1 MSAAREG
8 GLDDILP
15 LTPLQEA
22 IVYHS
27 TRPRAVGETDPYLI
41 LADLD
46 LGPAAGLD
54 ADAVRRAIDTVV
66 GRHASLRTSYTR
78 RRTGQPVAR
87 VHAEVTVPFAHLEFD
102 GPSDIAAVH
111 ADQRTQGVSLT
122 SPPPV
127 RFVLVTE
134 RTSERPSTSTLV
146 MVAHHVAV
154 DGWSIHRVL
163 DEIVGVLR
171 GVELP
176 PAQPISTFLDWLTAR
191 PTDTEVWTRALADLR
206 GPTRVPTVDRHTDRP
221 VSGGPLSGGAL
232 SDDPVR
238 SRWTDHRLSTEQSS
252 ALRALAHR
260 SGATLNTLIQVSWAL
275 VLADLTD
282 SDDVVFGAVVSGRHP
297 AVPGVDEMVGMLI
310 NTVPVRIRLDPT
322 ETPTGL
328 LTRVQREQ
336 LALLDHHHTP
346 LGDIQSAM
354 GMGELFDSVVVF
366 ESFPRGG
373 VRPVIDDENS
383 YPATLIVEDD
393 PQVRV
398 VFERRGADP
407 RLLDALVALLQTLAD
422 GVDVP
427 VGRLPR
433 VDSHRDDLHADDATT
448 KLPAIG
454 QDDPVPALPFHPVAE
469 QIAET
474 AARTGRRLAVIAGDT
489 RLGYREFDA
498 MTARFAAALHRR
510 GIRDE
515 SVVALAV
522 RRSPEA
528 VAMLVAI
535 TRAGAAYLPIDP
547 TYPADRVAVML
558 ADANPDL
565 LVDDAALADIVAET
579 TADTS
584 TLPVAAVHPDAAAY
598 LVYTSGSTGVPK
610 GVVGTAGALANRI
623 GWAARQWD
631 GTTVLAKS
639 SFAFID
645 GTTELFGALAAG
657 ATVVLADD
665 TAARDAGQLAEL
677 AAACGA
683 DQITAVPSLALAMV
697 DAAEATTG
705 PLRPHRWIVSGEP
718 LPPSVIERLHAS
730 ADTIVN
736 SYGSSEVAGDVAT
749 GVVTGPVHI
758 GTAVPGARLWVLDR
772 RLRPVP
778 PGVPGELYVAGV
790 QLARGYHR
798 RPDQTAARFVAA
810 ADGSGAR
817 MYRSGDRAVLDGDGT
832 LRLLGRSDDQ
842 VKIRGHRVELGEV
855 ESALV
860 AVDGVD
866 AAVVVAGRPA
876 DGRGEGVVRLDA
888 YLTGT
893 ADIPDITDRLRERL
907 PGHMVPST
915 WTRLDTL
922 PLTPGGKIDRR
933 RLPTPDTVRRT
944 ERRLPTTDLERD
956 VVGIV
961 ADVLGV
967 PEPGLDDDFFDLGGH
982 SLSATR
988 VLTRLRV
995 ATGAVLTVA
1004 QVFDRPVLSQ
1014 LVDLVADAT
1023 GAATTATTTTDSAST
1038 PDEPTVLDVRPDPL
1052 PLSPAQRRL
1061 WFQSGIDDAAYTIP
1075 FAVRLTGEPDRDR
1088 LVTALRGIVRRHEA
1102 LRTRIVDGAQIVDPP
1117 SAADDLGLGEIMVGE
1132 IAGEPDTT
1140 PAIDALIARPF
1151 DLAADLPVRAD
1162 LLHTAASE
1170 ESANPGQATST
1181 LLITVHHIAADEWS
1195 AGRLF
1200 EELAAGYNGI
1210 EVSPPPIQF
1219 ADHTVWQLRRL
1230 GSSDEPGSR
1239 ARSQLEFWRRELA
1252 GAPEELDLPVDR
1264 PRGHDRGHGGDE
1276 VVRVVGADRLS
1287 RLRSHARGDGVT
1299 MFMLTH
1305 AAVAVALSASGAGQD
1320 IVVGTPV
1327 AGRSAAAAD
1336 RMIGMFVNTL
1346 TLRTDLSGNPDLT
1359 GVLARVRSADLAAY
1373 DHQDVPFDEVVTEL
1387 APDRS
1392 LARHPLFQTM
1402 VQYRDPIVAP
1412 RFDGLDAVPLFVPTT
1427 TSKFD
1432 LTFEFAELADDS
1444 GIRLRLEYA
1453 TDLFDRRTADDLAD
1467 RVLAVLDLFAGA
1479 PGTRLADLRLA
1490 GSRSLP
1496 ATPVA
1501 TAGGDLRPGRTHR
1514 SLVDLV
1520 TATFAQFGTRTAV
1533 VAGGDRLTYDEID
1546 RRSAALAYRMIADGV
1561 APGDLVALMVP
1572 RSADLVIALLAI
1584 LRAGAAYV
1592 PIDPDHP
1599 VDRVTG
1605 ILEDARPRLTVD
1617 ERYLAEAATD
1627 GTGPARLPDVG
1638 PDHLAYVIFTSGST
1652 GRPKGVSV
1660 THGNVLALLDA
1671 TAGLFDVTADDVWT
1685 MFHSYAFD
1693 FSVWELWGPLSTGAC
1708 IVIPDRSV
1716 TRAPDEFGALLAAER
1731 VSVLS
1736 QTPSAF
1742 FALDAADRTAGDVDL
1757 SALRYV
1763 IFGGEALDLRRLP
1776 EFMARHPHVTP
1787 VNMYG
1792 ITETTVHAS
1801 HLVVDTE
1808 SARTAPGS
1816 DIGALLPGFSGE
1828 LLDQYLRPVPDGATG
1843 ELYLAGPQVARG
1855 YLHRPSL
1862 TASRFVADPGSHGG
1876 LRYRTGDLFRRTAD
1890 GRLLYEG
1897 RSDTQVKIRGFR
1909 IELGE
1914 IRSALAAL
1922 DGVDDVAVITRPGPD
1937 GAERILA
1944 YIVGDGL
1951 DPATVRAASAGRLP
1965 EHMVPAAVVV
1975 LDAIPLTVNGKTD
1988 PSALPDPDLSSVGG
2002 RAPTSELERALA
2014 DVFADSLG
2022 IGRDENGVP
2031 AVSVDDDF
2039 FALGGDSIVSTTM
2052 VNRARRR
2059 GLQLTPRDV
2068 FTHRTIEGLAAV
2080 TRWIDNGAEGDTARQ
2095 GPDSARRDAVAV
2107 PLLPVV
2113 HRLRELGGPIARF
2126 NQSLVVDTP
2135 VGADRASL
2143 RAALQS
2149 IIDSHEALRMTLT
2162 VVAGVVWSL
2171 EARPPGTV
2179 DAAEVL
2185 EVVPSGTHDDVTTAV
2200 RIESDRAAG
2209 RLDPSTGIMLAATFL
2224 EPQAGDRGRLVLV
2237 IHHLAV
2243 DGVSRRIL
2251 LDDLAS
2257 FHADA
2262 AAGLAPSPLL
2272 TGTPLHDVAGAVAAR
2287 AEDPALLGEAA
2298 HWAGVLAPGADLE
2311 PGVPPSGGKV
2321 GDQRRHVV
2329 TLDAETTTALIADI
2343 PARLGVGITSVFIG
2357 ALRMAATQVFDT
2369 ADLLIDTERH
2379 GRDTEGAGLG
2389 DLDLSHTVGWFTTVA
2404 PLRLP
2409 ACHDLS
2415 TAVAD
2420 AERLWNEM
2428 PSAGAGFGILRY
2440 LNPQLSTALAGLS
2453 RASVL
2458 INYLGRFSVGGGVDW
2473 QPAAETTALAA
2484 TPDDD
2489 LGCGYP
2495 LEIDIVC
2502 RDEADGPVLAATFAH
2517 LPEHLSS
2524 DSVRALA
2531 EAWRAALES
2540 LSAPIHSG
2548 AHA

>member
-1 MSAAREG
+1 MSAARPQ
-8 GLDDILP
+8 GLEDILP

-27 TRPRAVGETDPYLI
+27 TRPRAAGETDPYLI

-46 LGPAAGLD
+46 LGPAAD
-54 ADAVRRAIDTVV
+54 VDTDVMQRAIDTVV
-66 GRHASLRTSYTR
+66 RRHASLRTSYTR

-87 VHAEVTVPFAHLEFD
+87 VHGAVEVPLSYQELDAT
-102 GPSDIAAVH
+102 SDIAAVH
-111 ADQRTQGVSLT
+111 ADQRSLGVSLA

-127 RFVLVTE
+127 RFVLVTD
-134 RTSERPSTSTLV
+134 RPAGGTATSTLV

-163 DEIVGVLR
+163 EEIVAGYT

-176 PAQPISTFLDWLTAR
+176 PVQPISTFLGWLTAR
-191 PTDTEVWTRALADLR
+191 PADTEVWTRTLSGFR
-206 GPTRVPTVDRHTDRP
+206 GPTRLPLVDQHLTGKP
-221 VSGGPLSGGAL
+221 SESIPS
-232 SDDPVR
+232 R
-238 SRWTDHRLSTEQSS
+238 SADHRLSAERSS
-252 ALRALAHR
+252 ALRSLAHR

-282 SDDVVFGAVVSGRHP
+282 SDDIVFGAVVSGRHP
-297 AVPGVDEMVGMLI
+297 AVLGVDEMVGMLI
-310 NTVPVRIRLDPT
+310 NTIPVRVRLDPS
-322 ETPTGL
+322 ETPTRL
-328 LTRVQREQ
+328 LARVQREQ
-336 LALLDHHHTP
+336 LALLDHQHTA
-346 LGDIQSAM
+346 LGDIQAAM

-366 ESFPRGG
+366 ESFPRGS
-373 VRPVIDDENS
+373 VRPVIDDENTYS
-383 YPATLIVEDD
+383 ATLIVEDD
-393 PQVRV
+393 PEIRL
-398 VFERRGADP
+398 VFERRGVDP
-407 RLLDALVALLQTLAD
+407 RLLDSLVGLLGALAD
-422 GVDVP
+422 AGDVP

-433 VDSHRDDLHADDATT
+433 SGSDGVDQGAGRGLAGHNAGHRQA
-448 KLPAIG
+448 PI
-454 QDDPVPALPFHPVAE
+454 PALPFRPVAAR
-469 QIAET
+469 IAEMS
-474 AARTGRRLAVIAGDT
+474 AQAGRRLAVVAGDT
-489 RLGYREFDA
+489 RISYREFETT
-498 MTARFAAALHRR
+498 TARFAAALDRR
-510 GIRDE
+510 GIRAE
-515 SVVALAV
+515 SMVAIALHRTPA
-522 RRSPEA
+522 A
-528 VAMLVAI
+528 VAMLVAVMR
-535 TRAGAAYLPIDP
+535 TGGTYLPIDP
-547 TYPADRVAVML
+547 AYPADRIAFML

-565 LVDDAALADIVAET
+565 VVDDAVLADIVAET
-579 TADTS
+579 TDDPS
-584 TLPVAAVHPDAAAY
+584 TMPVGAIRPDAAAY
-598 LVYTSGSTGVPK
+598 LVYTSGSTGLPK

-623 GWAARQWD
+623 GWAARHWD
-631 GTTVLAKS
+631 ATTVLAKS

-665 TAARDAGQLAEL
+665 TTSRDAGRLSEL
-677 AAACGA
+677 AVATGA
-683 DQITAVPSLALAMV
+683 DQITAVPSLAHAMV
-697 DAAEATTG
+697 DAAEPTAL

-718 LPPSVIERLHAS
+718 MTSTVVERLHTS
-730 ADTIVN
+730 AAEVVN

-749 GVVTGPVHI
+749 GIVTGPVHI

-778 PGVPGELYVAGV
+778 SGVPGELYVAGV

-798 RPDQTAARFVAA
+798 RPDETAARFVAA
-810 ADGSGAR
+810 TDGSGAR
-817 MYRSGDRAVLDGDGT
+817 MYRSGDRAVLAGDGT
-832 LRLLGRSDDQ
+832 LHLLGRNDGQ
-842 VKIRGHRVELGEV
+842 VKIRGNRVELGEV
-855 ESALV
+855 EAAL
-860 AVDGVD
+860 AAIGGVD
-866 AAVVVAGRPA
+866 AAVVVAGRSD
-876 DGRGEGVVRLDA
+876 DGQGEVAVRLDA
-888 YLTGT
+888 YLTGSADT
-893 ADIPDITDRLRERL
+893 ADVAARLRARL
-907 PGHMVPST
+907 PAFMIPST
-915 WTRLDTL
+915 WTRLDSL

-933 RLPTPDTVRRT
+933 ALPTPDTVRRT
-944 ERRLPTTDLERD
+944 GRRRPTNDLERA

-961 ADVLGV
+961 ADVLGI

-995 ATGAVLTVA
+995 TTDAVLTVA
-1004 QVFDRPVLSQ
+1004 QVFDHPVLSQ
-1014 LVDLVADAT
+1014 IVDLVA
-1023 GAATTATTTTDSAST
+1023 GELEAAPSASDGSTTA
-1038 PDEPTVLDVRPDPL
+1038 PDEPAALDVRPSPL

-1061 WFQSGIDDAAYTIP
+1061 WFQSGVDDAAYTIP
-1075 FAVRLTGEPDRDR
+1075 FAVRLTGEPDRNR

-1102 LRTRIVDGAQIVDPP
+1102 LRTRIVDGAQIIDPP
-1117 SAADDLGLGEIMVGE
+1117 SAADDLGLGEIAVGGVVGD
-1132 IAGEPDTT
+1132 ADTT
-1140 PAIDALIARPF
+1140 AAIDALIARPF
-1151 DLAADLPVRAD
+1151 DLTADLPIRAD
-1162 LLHTAASE
+1162 LLGAVGST
-1170 ESANPGQATST
+1170 ESATST
-1181 LLITVHHIAADEWS
+1181 MSRPSTSILLITVHHIAADEWS

-1200 EELAAGYNGI
+1200 DELAAGYNGL
-1210 EVSPPPIQF
+1210 EVAPPPIQF
-1219 ADHTVWQLRRL
+1219 ADHTVWQLQRL
-1230 GSSDEPGSR
+1230 GSRDEPGSR
-1239 ARSQLEFWRRELA
+1239 AYTQLEFWRRELS

-1264 PRGHDRGHGGDE
+1264 PRGADRGHGGDE
-1276 VVRVVGADRLS
+1276 IVRVIDAERLT
-1287 RLRSHARGDGVT
+1287 RLRARARDGGAT
-1299 MFMLTH
+1299 MFMVTH
-1305 AAVAVALSASGAGQD
+1305 AAVAVAISASGAGHD

-1327 AGRSAAAAD
+1327 AGRSAASAD

-1346 TLRTDLSGNPDLT
+1346 TLRTDLSGNPDLA
-1359 GVLARVRSADLAAY
+1359 GVLARVRTADLAAY
-1373 DHQDVPFDEVVTEL
+1373 DHQDVPFDEVVTAL
-1387 APDRS
+1387 APNRS

-1412 RFDGLDAVPLFVPTT
+1412 DFDGLTAVPLFPRTT

-1432 LTFEFAELADDS
+1432 LTFEFAELADGA

-1453 TDLFDRRTADDLAD
+1453 TELFDRRTADELAG
-1467 RVLAVLDLFAGA
+1467 RVTAVLDLLAAA
-1479 PGTRLADLRLA
+1479 PGTRMADLRLTTPQ
-1490 GSRSLP
+1490 SLP
-1496 ATPVA
+1496 GVA
-1501 TAGGDLRPGRTHR
+1501 SSRAFVGADLRIGRTAR
-1514 SLVDLV
+1514 TLVDIMS
-1520 TATFAQFGTRTAV
+1520 TTFGRSGERTAV
-1533 VAGGDRLTYDEID
+1533 VAGGERLTYAEID
-1546 RRSAALAYRMIADGV
+1546 RRSAALAHRLIADGV
-1561 APGDLVALMVP
+1561 GPGDLVALRVP

-1584 LRAGAAYV
+1584 LRTGAAYV

-1599 VDRVTG
+1599 AERVTG
-1605 ILEDARPRLTVD
+1605 IIEDAHPRLIVD
-1617 ERYLAEAATD
+1617 GQYLAATATD
-1627 GTGPARLPDVG
+1627 RSESATLPEIG

-1652 GRPKGVSV
+1652 GRPKGVTV
-1660 THGNVLALLDA
+1660 THGNVVALLDA
-1671 TAGLFDVTADDVWT
+1671 TDGLFDVTADDVWT

-1742 FALDAADRTAGDVDL
+1742 FALDAAVRAGGDVDL

-1776 EFMARHPHVTP
+1776 DFMARHPHVTP

-1801 HLVVDTE
+1801 HLTVDEKT
-1808 SARTAPGS
+1808 ARTAPGS
-1816 DIGALLPGFSGE
+1816 DIGALLPGFSGAV
-1828 LLDQYLRPVPDGATG
+1828 LDEYLRPVPDGASG
-1843 ELYLAGPQVARG
+1843 ELYLAGPQVAPG
-1855 YLHRPSL
+1855 YLNRPSL
-1862 TASRFVADPGSHGG
+1862 TAARFVADPGSHGG
-1876 LRYRTGDLFRRTAD
+1876 VLYRTGDLVRRTTD
-1890 GRLLYEG
+1890 GRLLYQG
-1897 RSDTQVKIRGFR
+1897 RSDTQVKVRGFR

-1922 DGVDDVAVITRPGPD
+1922 DAVDDVAVITRPGPD
-1937 GAERILA
+1937 GNDRILA
-1944 YIVGDGL
+1944 YVVGDSL
-1951 DPATVRAASAGRLP
+1951 DPAAVRAGSSSRLP

-1988 PSALPDPDLSSVGG
+1988 TSALPDPDLSSVGG
-2002 RAPTSELERALA
+2002 RRPTSDLERALA

-2022 IGRDENGVP
+2022 IERDQDGLP

-2080 TRWIDNGAEGDTARQ
+2080 TRWIDDDPEADRDAA
-2095 GPDSARRDAVAV
+2095 GPGSDATRLAAVAV

-2135 VGADRASL
+2135 VDADRASL
-2143 RAALQS
+2143 EAALQS
-2149 IIDSHEALRMTLT
+2149 IIDTHEALRMTLT

-2171 EARPPGTV
+2171 EAGPPGTV
-2179 DAAEVL
+2179 SAAEVL
-2185 EVVPSGTHDDVTTAV
+2185 EVVPHGTHTDVTTAV
-2200 RIESDRAAG
+2200 RIESGRAAG
-2209 RLDPSTGIMLAATFL
+2209 RLDPTAGTMLAATFL
-2224 EPQAGDRGRLVLV
+2224 EPCVGDRGRLVLV

-2262 AAGLAPSPLL
+2262 AAGLAP
-2272 TGTPLHDVAGAVAAR
+2272 TPLPETTTLHDFAAVVAAR
-2287 AEDPALLGEAA
+2287 ADDPALLNEAT
-2298 HWAGVLAPGADLE
+2298 HWATVLAPGADLI
-2311 PGVPPSGGKV
+2311 PGAPPSGGQV
-2321 GDQRRHVV
+2321 GDQRHQVV
-2329 TLDAETTTALIADI
+2329 TLDAETTSVLMSDT

-2357 ALRMAATQVFDT
+2357 ALRMAATQVFET

-2409 ACHDLS
+2409 VCHDLS
-2415 TAVAD
+2415 AAVSD
-2420 AERLWNEM
+2420 AERLWREI
-2428 PSAGAGFGILRY
+2428 PSAGAGFGMLRY
-2440 LNPQLSTALAGLS
+2440 LNPQLSAALAGLS

-2458 INYLGRFSVGGGVDW
+2458 INYLGRFPVGGGMDW
-2473 QPAAETTALAA
+2473 QPSAESTSLAA
-2484 TPDDD
+2484 TPDDG

-2502 RDEADGPVLAATFAH
+2502 RDETDGPVLAATFAH
-2517 LPEHLSS
+2517 LPDQLSS

-2531 EAWRAALES
+2531 GAWRAALES
-2540 LSAPIHSG
+2540 LSAPIDSG